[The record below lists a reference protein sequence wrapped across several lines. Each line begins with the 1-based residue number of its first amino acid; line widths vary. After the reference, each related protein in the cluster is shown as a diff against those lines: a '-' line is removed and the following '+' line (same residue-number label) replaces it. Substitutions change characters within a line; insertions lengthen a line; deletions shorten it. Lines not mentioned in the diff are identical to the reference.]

1 MKPTLQA
8 GLTFEYR
15 YNVPENKTVPHMFP
29 EFSEGSEMP
38 EVFAT
43 GFLVGLFEFVCIK
56 ALHDHL
62 NWPEEMTVGTHVNI
76 SHIAATP
83 PGMTVTVKVNL
94 TEVAGRK
101 LSFLIEAFDELDK
114 ISEGTHQRFIVDRDK
129 FNAGVKKK
137 IDRFGM
143 QGT

>member
-1 MKPTLQA
+1 
-8 GLTFEYR
+8 
-15 YNVPENKTVPHMFP
+15 MFP

-62 NWPEEMTVGTHVNI
+62 NWPKEMTVGTHINI
-76 SHIAATP
+76 SHLAATP
-83 PGMTVTVKVNL
+83 PGMTVTVKVSL

-101 LSFLIEAFDELDK
+101 LSFHIEAFDEQDK
-114 ISEGTHQRFIVDRDK
+114 ISKGTHQRFIIDREK
-129 FNAGVKKK
+129 FNAGVKEK
-137 IDRFGM
+137 IDRPGM
-143 QGT
+143 PKT